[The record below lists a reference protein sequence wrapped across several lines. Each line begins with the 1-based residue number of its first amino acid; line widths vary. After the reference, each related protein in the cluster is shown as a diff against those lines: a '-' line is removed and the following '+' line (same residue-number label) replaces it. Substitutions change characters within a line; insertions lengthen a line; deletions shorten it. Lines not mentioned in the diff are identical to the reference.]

1 MSEMIEMNTPMDK
14 KLEGKVYKKLI
25 LYAAFAMMV
34 LPFITSFNEFLTKV
48 VESLHFVSTMQG
60 VAAPFI
66 VKSLVVLLRALGV
79 PASADGSFLYLTGGW
94 MPLKVYI
101 NWNCIGWQSFIL
113 LALTII
119 TGFQGPYTRRSKLV
133 TILIGLE
140 GTFLVNIVRILIPTL
155 LAHKVDYIPAIIFHD
170 YLGTLLTL
178 LWMGAF
184 WSYAFDGILVKK
196 DGANI
201 GKDTSRDKLVSVGKI
216 YGKDQD
222 FGRDV

>member
-1 MSEMIEMNTPMDK
+1 MNQTTEK
-14 KLEGKVYKKLI
+14 YLEGKIYQKLI
-25 LYAAFAMMV
+25 LYAAIAFIV
-34 LPFITSFNEFLTKV
+34 LPFITSFNEVLTKV
-48 VESLHFVSTMQG
+48 VESLHFVNAMQG

-66 VKSLVVLLRALGV
+66 VKAVVVLLRALGV
-79 PASADGSFLYLTGGW
+79 PASVDGSFLYLTGGW
-94 MPLKVYI
+94 MPLRVYI

-119 TGFQGPYTRRSKLV
+119 TGLQGSYTRRSKLV
-133 TILIGLE
+133 TILIGVE
-140 GTFLVNIVRILIPTL
+140 GTFLINMVRILIPTL
-155 LAHKVDYIPAIIFHD
+155 IAYKIDYIPAIIFHD
-170 YLGTLLTL
+170 YIGTLLTL

-201 GKDTSRDKLVSVGKI
+201 GEDTSRDKPVSVGKI
-216 YGKDQD
+216 DGKDQD